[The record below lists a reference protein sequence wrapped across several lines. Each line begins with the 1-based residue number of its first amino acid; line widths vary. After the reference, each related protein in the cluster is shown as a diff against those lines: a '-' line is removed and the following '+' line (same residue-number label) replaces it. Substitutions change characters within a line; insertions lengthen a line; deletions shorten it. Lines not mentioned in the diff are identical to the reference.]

1 MHQMQQEQ
9 KQRLTAL
16 CALETAVM
24 SSEAQGAD
32 ALLSLRGQPL
42 TPNGG
47 STTSSIAI
55 CPPCTTPN
63 EELRAALKNISRF
76 RSRCKPTE
84 AEGVLQQLLDD
95 GSHSSATPSATAKA
109 MEDWLVSAGGM
120 QMATAV
126 LSCFMKRPAVRAV
139 QSQVQELENAEVEA
153 MKIMIETAHSFLEK
167 LKTNG
172 NNYDEDENAIR
183 VLLSALVPSG
193 DITQMVSIFSRLL
206 GMSRHRI
213 MQGNKTQ
220 PTVSEEK
227 CAGWTRVVR
236 AEYKNKIDLSFA
248 SSWLHSQCRIDTN
261 SQRKKRLY
269 IGPRTYIE
277 HWRHIMYDSPRGYHT
292 IMLESQEYAEWQRV
306 HAGQQILYNM
316 FTHAKCHCM
325 VPCDFTECADPVKT
339 IFIVLLAV
347 LHSQIEL
354 LVKAGHDEFIPLQE
368 ATTSIHHFL
377 KLTLCPKVRCPSLD
391 LGKEQSFYRQECG
404 YHSCSACGLDNEQK
418 YWRLVPLLKS
428 PLLWSTTDTVEYQ
441 RYHPMPRGYNKKTQK
456 NTSEDELV
464 DVVGPQSEFMRA
476 FAISYYNLVPHQWN
490 GWWLT
495 FQRGHFPKVMTK
507 HEMGVFTDFAAVFK
521 HRPAFNATCG
531 TNYRSNLDVALVVHS
546 PRNEKVKQL
555 QQVAT
560 KTDE

>member
-248 SSWLHSQCRIDTN
+248 SSRGFTRSVVLTQTRKERSVYTSDLVPTLSTGDTLCTTV
-261 SQRKKRLY
+261 S
-269 IGPRTYIE
+269 G
-277 HWRHIMYDSPRGYHT
+277 
-292 IMLESQEYAEWQRV
+292 
-306 HAGQQILYNM
+306 
-316 FTHAKCHCM
+316 
-325 VPCDFTECADPVKT
+325 
-339 IFIVLLAV
+339 
-347 LHSQIEL
+347 
-354 LVKAGHDEFIPLQE
+354 
-368 ATTSIHHFL
+368 ATTRSCSRAKSMQSGNAFMQGNRYCTTCLRMQNATVWSLVIL
-377 KLTLCPKVRCPSLD
+377 LNVLILLRPSL
-391 LGKEQSFYRQECG
+391 LC
-404 YHSCSACGLDNEQK
+404 C
-418 YWRLVPLLKS
+418 
-428 PLLWSTTDTVEYQ
+428 
-441 RYHPMPRGYNKKTQK
+441 
-456 NTSEDELV
+456 
-464 DVVGPQSEFMRA
+464 
-476 FAISYYNLVPHQWN
+476 
-490 GWWLT
+490 
-495 FQRGHFPKVMTK
+495 
-507 HEMGVFTDFAAVFK
+507 
-521 HRPAFNATCG
+521 
-531 TNYRSNLDVALVVHS
+531 
-546 PRNEKVKQL
+546 
-555 QQVAT
+555 
-560 KTDE
+560 